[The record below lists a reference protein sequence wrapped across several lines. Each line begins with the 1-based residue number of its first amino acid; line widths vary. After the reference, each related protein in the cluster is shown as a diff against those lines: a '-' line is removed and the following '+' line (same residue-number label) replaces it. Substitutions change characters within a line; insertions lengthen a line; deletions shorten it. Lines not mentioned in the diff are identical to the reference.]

1 MKANKDG
8 INDPK
13 KIFFV
18 QIISG
23 CWISTIP
30 VSSGLNQSYGPV
42 SILEFYVALKWVKK
56 GTVESELEKWIF
68 QSGFFRHYP
77 LELVLGH
84 DMEAFKRILSAYAK
98 DCELFFEQNEKF
110 YLWIQHK

>member
-56 GTVESELEKWIF
+56 GAVESELEKWIF

-84 DMEAFKRILSAYAK
+84 DMEAFKRNPIRIRKGLRA
-98 DCELFFEQNEKF
+98 FF
-110 YLWIQHK
+110 